1 MNVTSLYTNIPQ
13 EEGNTTICHAYDT
26 FYTGTP
32 PIPTCYLREMLRHYK
47 RTLSNSMEKTFSR
60 THDTAMGTKTAV
72 SFANIFMAKIETA
85 VIDQHST
92 KPLVWKRYINDA
104 FFLWDTNREEIY
116 NLTEHAT
123 NYHLTIIFTADIS
136 DKEITFLDTC
146 IYKGAR
152 FEKES
157 ILDTCTYFKP
167 TETFQYTQFK
177 CCHLPKVKHFTGDFH
192 RKNKNIQTTPLSERL
207 PKQTYR

>member
-1 MNVTSLYTNIPQ
+1 MIQLWALKQQSLLLIFSWLRFRQQLLISTVQSRWYGKDISMT
-13 EEGNTTICHAYDT
+13 CFSY
-26 FYTGTP
+26 GT
-32 PIPTCYLREMLRHYK
+32 L
-47 RTLSNSMEKTFSR
+47 
-60 THDTAMGTKTAV
+60 
-72 SFANIFMAKIETA
+72 IE
-85 VIDQHST
+85 
-92 KPLVWKRYINDA
+92 
-104 FFLWDTNREEIY
+104 EEIY
-116 NLTEHAT
+116 NLTEHGT

-157 ILDTCTYFKP
+157 ILDTCNDFKP

-177 CCHLPKVKHFTGDFH
+177 CCHSPKVKLFTGDFH

>member
-1 MNVTSLYTNIPQ
+1 
-13 EEGNTTICHAYDT
+13 
-26 FYTGTP
+26 
-32 PIPTCYLREMLRHYK
+32 
-47 RTLSNSMEKTFSR
+47 MEKTFSR
-60 THDTAMGTKTAV
+60 THDTAMGTTTAV
-72 SFANIFMAKIETA
+72 SFANIFMAKIQTA

-92 KPLVWKRYINDA
+92 KPLVWKRYINDV

-146 IYKGAR
+146 IYKGER

-157 ILDTCTYFKP
+157 ILDTYL
-167 TETFQYTQFK
+167 FQAY
-177 CCHLPKVKHFTGDFH
+177 
-192 RKNKNIQTTPLSERL
+192 
-207 PKQTYR
+207 

>member
-1 MNVTSLYTNIPQ
+1 
-13 EEGNTTICHAYDT
+13 
-26 FYTGTP
+26 
-32 PIPTCYLREMLRHYK
+32 
-47 RTLSNSMEKTFSR
+47 MEKTFSR

-72 SFANIFMAKIETA
+72 SFANIFMAKIQTA

-92 KPLVWKRYINDA
+92 KPLVWKRYINDV

-177 CCHLPKVKHFTGDFH
+177 CCHSPKVKLFTGDFH